1 MISNYP
7 GHIIKNLP
15 KAHYRRLSEISS
27 NENLFNNHKKEYQDA
42 LQNSGHRTKLKFE
55 KENKQNKRR
64 NNRNRNVIYYNP
76 PFNVSLKTN
85 LGKTFLKLINISLKT
100 INCTKL

>member
-1 MISNYP
+1 MDLQSETFQPFRKPNDNLLYINSKSNHP

-15 KAHYRRLSEISS
+15 KAINRRLSEISS
-27 NENLFNNHKKEYQDA
+27 NENLFNNHKNEYQDA

-64 NNRNRNVIYYNP
+64 NNTQYYKR
-76 PFNVSLKTN
+76 V
-85 LGKTFLKLINISLKT
+85 
-100 INCTKL
+100 